1 MSDALL
7 GVLIGGVIGLLG
19 SLLVG
24 WLQDRR
30 RTLEYARSIRGMPLD
45 NLLAVVNSV
54 TSLTTQHILANAYKS
69 SGVPPGRYGE
79 KLLDAGLT
87 AINDIQR
94 ARVSMM
100 AIDATS
106 EVHSDLKE
114 LTVLLQSLP
123 TLPEEK
129 LGEAIEKTMAV
140 LSRIEKQ
147 YRDRRVAL
155 DPL

>member
-1 MSDALL
+1 MSEALL

-69 SGVPPGRYGE
+69 SGLAPDRYRE
-79 KLLDAGLT
+79 KLIDAGMT

-106 EVHSDLKE
+106 EVQLDLRD
-114 LTVLLQSLP
+114 LTVLLESLP
-123 TLPEEK
+123 SLPEEK
-129 LGEAIEKTMAV
+129 LGDAIEKMMAV

-147 YRDRRVAL
+147 YKDRRLAL